1 MTDVREETG
10 TASSSDLS
18 GGPAGR
24 LLAETERLRDE
35 AHRKTTLANRRAAFW
50 AVADIV
56 LGFPA
61 ALLAAV
67 SGAAGLATSDART
80 PAALLALTAAGL
92 SAGAGFLRSDMR
104 RMGHKRARKAW
115 AALEGEATVALT
127 QEHVDQESLR
137 SLFVMRQAALTAYE
151 GDDA

>member
-1 MTDVREETG
+1 MTDACEGAG
-10 TASSSDLS
+10 TASFSDPS
-18 GGPAGR
+18 GGPACR
-24 LLAETERLRDE
+24 LLAESERLRNE
-35 AHRKTTLANRRAAFW
+35 AHRKTTLADRRAAFW

-67 SGAAGLATSDART
+67 SGAAGLTTPDART
-80 PAALLALTAAGL
+80 PAALLALASAGL
-92 SAGAGFLRSDMR
+92 SAGAGFLRSDTR
-104 RMGHKRARKAW
+104 RIGHKRARKAW

-127 QEHVDQESLR
+127 REHLDQESLR
-137 SLFVMRQAALTAYE
+137 RLFEMRQAALAAYE